1 MEAYKWYGLAMGNG
15 NERAAELRH
24 SISGQMTPDQIAE
37 ARHLVAEWEPNSA
50 ECEVQGDN

>member
-1 MEAYKWYGLAMGNG
+1 VEAYKWYGLAMGNG

-37 ARHLVAEWEPNSA
+37 AERLLANWRPNPD
-50 ECEVQGDN
+50 ECEFESP